1 MSNKN
6 SSNEKTT
13 KDGNEEKLNESK
25 NDFNLKNLKEYETIK
40 TNDDEHIES
49 FVCKSSDTFKSLENK
64 FYELHSD
71 YKDKQYIFMI
81 GRNVIDK
88 EKTLEENKIG
98 KNAKILIKENEL

>member
-40 TNDDEHIES
+40 IVNNKDNPE
-49 FVCKSSDTFKSLENK
+49 KENK
-64 FYELHSD
+64 TLQIKKNNMNRKKSMLNFNKMDIWKNIIIVIVQKNLQQM
-71 YKDKQYIFMI
+71 DKQYLYIFHFI
-81 GRNVIDK
+81 N
-88 EKTLEENKIG
+88 
-98 KNAKILIKENEL
+98 ILYLF